1 MRTSRWIYLLTLGIA
16 LGFCVANGR
25 WLSWI
30 LFLTALALPWLSLL
44 MSFPAMCSARIKILA
59 PKHLQIGCAATVSAP
74 VTSKW
79 LELPTLVRLSV
90 TKPLTGESWTLRPG
104 DALPVDH
111 CGGLIVVPCKAKCCD
126 LLGLFTRKL
135 NKLLPIRVY
144 VMPQPKK
151 QTAPAGLQQY
161 TAHAWHPKPGGG
173 YSEQHELREYRPGDN
188 LNQIHW
194 KLSAKTGDL
203 IIREPMEPLDNRL
216 LLTMDLS
223 GTPAVLDGKFAQLLG
238 LGEYLLEQNL
248 HFSVLTLTGN
258 GLLEQTVA
266 SPQELQACM
275 ETLLCA
281 PCATGDSVLNHTAP
295 AAWCC
300 HIGGADHEV

>member
-1 MRTSRWIYLLTLGIA
+1 
-16 LGFCVANGR
+16 
-25 WLSWI
+25 
-30 LFLTALALPWLSLL
+30 
-44 MSFPAMCSARIKILA
+44 MCSARIKLQA
-59 PKHLQIGCAATVSAP
+59 PKHLQIGYVATVSAP
-74 VTSKW
+74 VKSKW
-79 LELPTLVRLSV
+79 LELPTVVRLSV
-90 TKPLTGESWTLRPG
+90 TKPLTGESWILCPG

-111 CGGLIVVPCKAKCCD
+111 CGGLIVVPRKANCCD
-126 LLGLFTRKL
+126 LLGLFSRKL

-151 QTAPAGLQQY
+151 QAVPAGLQQY
-161 TAHAWHPKPGGG
+161 MAHAWRPKPGGG
-173 YSEQHELREYRPGDN
+173 YSEQHELREYRPGDG

-203 IIREPMEPLDNRL
+203 IIREPMEPLGNRL

-248 HFSVLTLTGN
+248 HFSVLALTGN
-258 GLLEQTVA
+258 GPLEQTVA

-275 ETLLCA
+275 ETLLCS
-281 PCATGDSVLNHTAP
+281 PCATGGSVLSHTAP
-295 AAWCC
+295 SAWCC